1 MPLDCALFAHVVCLS
16 FISFL
21 NIHPCIVYNNLVLKY
36 FRSEP
41 VKSEGGDTELVEEP
55 ATVKEGDDA
64 KEAGELVQYPNLFP

>member
-1 MPLDCALFAHVVCLS
+1 M
-16 FISFL
+16 
-21 NIHPCIVYNNLVLKY
+21 HPCIVYNNLVLKY